1 MQSTTLPTRRNR
13 SFLTISLLVLASA
26 CVTININFPAAQAT
40 DIAEK
45 IVNDIYQGHAT
56 PKADKDPES
65 GARFVDPPFLI
76 VLLNHVVQ
84 TAHAVDVN
92 ASSAEVRRIQAQLKK
107 RTNDLMSFYQS
118 GAIGLTTKGLLTV
131 RNKKAVPLKSKR
143 RVDKWVKA
151 DNADR
156 LALYGAIASA
166 SGHPEWRGQ
175 LQATFAKVWVKNA
188 KPGWWYQTKS
198 GAWKQK

>member
-1 MQSTTLPTRRNR
+1 MQLKVTV
-13 SFLTISLLVLASA
+13 FLLLLASA

-45 IVNDIYQGHAT
+45 IVNDIYQGQVKS
-56 PKADKDPES
+56 KAPENPES
-65 GARFVDPPFLI
+65 SALSVQPPFLI
-76 VLLNHVVQ
+76 VLLNSFMQ
-84 TAHAVDVN
+84 TAHAVDVD
-92 ASSAEVRRIQAQLKK
+92 ASSPDVRRIQAQLKQ
-107 RTNDLMSFYQS
+107 RTNDLMPFYQN
-118 GAIGLTTKGLLTV
+118 GAVGLTAKGLLTV
-131 RNKKAVPLKSKR
+131 RDKKAVPLKSKR
-143 RVDKWVKA
+143 RLEKWVKA

-156 LALYGAIASA
+156 LALYQAIANA

-188 KPGWWYQTKS
+188 KAGWWYQTRA